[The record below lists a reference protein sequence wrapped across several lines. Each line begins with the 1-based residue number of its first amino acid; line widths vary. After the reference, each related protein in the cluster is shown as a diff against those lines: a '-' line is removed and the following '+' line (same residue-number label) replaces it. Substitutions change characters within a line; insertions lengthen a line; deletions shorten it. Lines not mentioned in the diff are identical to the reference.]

1 VEAQLVIELDG
12 GQHQSAIDYDARRDA
27 AIRALG
33 YRVLRFW
40 NNQVLQETDSVLQ
53 CIADALKQP
62 PP

>member
-1 VEAQLVIELDG
+1 VEARLVVELDG
-12 GQHQSAIDYDARRDA
+12 GQHQLAMVYDASRDA
-27 AIRALG
+27 AIRASG

-53 CIADALKQP
+53 CIADELKQP

>member
-1 VEAQLVIELDG
+1 MV
-12 GQHQSAIDYDARRDA
+12 YDANRDA
-27 AIRALG
+27 AICASG
-33 YRVLRFW
+33 YQVLRFW